1 MATPAEIIAR
11 WDAREKRAVAAKEA
25 ARRAAGPANDNQ
37 TREPDGFIDM
47 GDGQPPM
54 AYWLPPDAKDRDRA

>member
-37 TREPDGFIDM
+37 MREPDGYLDM
-47 GDGQPPM
+47 GEGQEPL
-54 AYWLPPDAKDRDRA
+54 AYWLPPGAKEKDTA